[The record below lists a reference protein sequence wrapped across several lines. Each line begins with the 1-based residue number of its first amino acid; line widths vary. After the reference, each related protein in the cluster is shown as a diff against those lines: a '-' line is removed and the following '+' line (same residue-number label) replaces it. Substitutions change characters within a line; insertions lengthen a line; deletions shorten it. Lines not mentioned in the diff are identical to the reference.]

1 MDNIR
6 IVTGRS
12 RHETKW
18 KTRSLRWDE
27 LVQRLTTVKR
37 TGETVEAYKTMTREQ
52 RGAVKDIGGFVG
64 GTLRGDRRKA
74 SEVLTRSLVTLDIDY
89 GTPNVP
95 DIVADMLC
103 GTAWCLYTT
112 HSHTPQTPRYRLVIP
127 LSREVSADEYTPIAL
142 RIADD
147 IGLTLFD
154 QSTYEP
160 SRLMYWPSAPKDGEF
175 IGLAGDGE
183 PADADE
189 ILSSY
194 TDWRSVAEWPV
205 DPRGTQ
211 HTAKGVKQED
221 PRLKTGIIGA
231 FCRSYSITEAMETFI
246 PGVYAPTAQPDRWTF
261 AGGSTFGGVVIYDD
275 TWAYSH
281 HGTDPCGGKLCNA
294 FDMVRLHLYGDMDEG
309 TDLEATPVNKV
320 PSFVAMERMA
330 REDRKVGTMRAAERM
345 QELADDF
352 ADVETTESQPEAKA
366 GTKDDFK
373 WTEKM
378 QMDERK
384 KHFLPSPYNFGLIV
398 RNDPRLKDRV
408 RRDAFRGRD
417 CVVADLPWRKA
428 DETDPFW
435 NNSDDN
441 GLIDYVSRRYQLTGK
456 QALLDANDLA
466 MSQNTFHP
474 VREWLSSLEWDGAH
488 RLDTMLCDYLGAED
502 NPLTRAMTRKHFT
515 AAVARVMRP
524 GCKYDYIL
532 TLIGPQGIGK
542 STLVKIMGG
551 DWFDDSLTSIEGKEG
566 MEQIRG
572 KWLIE
577 FGELTNYKKSTSE
590 AYKAFISKQEDSYRP
605 AYGRKVEIYPRQCV
619 FFATTNEPAFL
630 KGDTGNRRF
639 WTVECDRGDILKDV
653 WDELPQERDQIW
665 AEALHYFRKGERLYL
680 PNELEK
686 AAQMRQDQHNEVA
699 ADERIGVIEAF
710 IRKPIPETWEQ
721 MGMKQ
726 RRDYFIFE
734 NCEGITSLVDGQQRK
749 TITAVEVLV
758 ECFGQPMDDRT
769 RYRTKEINQI
779 LRGISWLHPVGLKY
793 DRVYGRQRTYEIME
807 QQMEQ

>member
-18 KTRSLRWDE
+18 KTRSLSWTE
-27 LVQRLTTVKR
+27 LVQRLTTEKR
-37 TGETVEAYKTMTREQ
+37 TGETVAAYKAMTREQ

-64 GTLRGDRRKA
+64 GTLKGDRRKA
-74 SEVLTRSLVTLDIDY
+74 SEVLTRSLITLDIDY

-95 DIVADMLC
+95 DIVADMLS
-103 GTAWCLYTT
+103 GTAWCLYST
-112 HSHTPQTPRYRLVIP
+112 HSHTPQAPRYRLVIP

-147 IGLTLFD
+147 IGITLFD
-154 QSTYEP
+154 QSTYEA
-160 SRLMYWPSAPKDGEF
+160 SRLMYWPSASKDGEF
-175 IGLAGDGE
+175 IALSGDGE
-183 PADADE
+183 PADADA
-189 ILSSY
+189 ILDSFN
-194 TDWRSVAEWPV
+194 DWRNVAEWPV

-211 HTAKGVKQED
+211 PTAKGVKQED

-231 FCRSYSITEAMETFI
+231 FCRSYSITEAMDTFL
-246 PGVYAPTAQPDRWTF
+246 PDVYEPTTHPDRWTF
-261 AGGSTFGGVVIYDD
+261 AGGSTYGGVVIYED

-294 FDMVRLHLYGDMDEG
+294 FDLVRLHLYGGLDEK
-309 TDLEATPVNKV
+309 TDPETTPVNKL
-320 PSFVAMERMA
+320 PSFIEMERMA
-330 REDRKVGTMRAAERM
+330 RGDKKVTGLRAKERM
-345 QELADDF
+345 KELNEDF
-352 ADVETTESQPEAKA
+352 AQIPDHVDTDWMQ
-366 GTKDDFK
+366 DL
-373 WTEKM
+373 
-378 QMDERK
+378 QMDEKR

-398 RNDPRLKDRV
+398 RNDPNLRDKV

-417 CVVADLPWRKA
+417 CVCDDLPWRKA
-428 DETDPFW
+428 TDADPFW

-441 GLIDYVSRRYQLTGK
+441 GLIDYVSKVYQLTGK
-456 QALLDANDLA
+456 QALLDANDLI
-466 MSQNTFHP
+466 MSQSTFHP
-474 VREWLSSLEWDGAH
+474 VREWLESLEWDGIE

-542 STLVKIMGG
+542 STLVKTMGG
-551 DWFDDSLTSIEGKEG
+551 DWFDDSMTSIEGKEG

-605 AYGRKVEIYPRQCV
+605 AYGRKVEVYPRQCV

-639 WTVECDRGDILKDV
+639 WTVECDRADILKDV
-653 WDELPQERDQIW
+653 WDELPEEREQLW
-665 AEALHYFRKGERLYL
+665 AEAVHYFRTGEKLYL
-680 PNELEK
+680 PRELEK
-686 AAQMRQDQHNEVA
+686 AAQQRQDDHNEVA

-710 IRKPIPETWEQ
+710 IRREIPQNWED
-721 MGMKQ
+721 MTAKQ
-726 RRDYFIFE
+726 RRDYFTFGTAGE
-734 NCEGITSLVDGQQRK
+734 ITALMETMPRK
-749 TITAVEVLV
+749 TITAVEVLA
-758 ECFGQPMDDRT
+758 ECFGQTIDERT

-779 LRGISWLHPVGLKY
+779 LRGFHWLRLVGLRRDK
-793 DRVYGRQRTYEIME
+793 VYGAQRTYEIIDSE
-807 QQMEQ
+807 VKQ

>member
-37 TGETVEAYKTMTREQ
+37 TGESVEAYKAMTREQ

-64 GTLRGDRRKA
+64 GTLKGDRRKA
-74 SEVLTRSLVTLDIDY
+74 SEVLSRSLITLDIDY
-89 GTPNVP
+89 GTPAVP

-103 GTAWCLYTT
+103 GTAWCLYST

-147 IGLTLFD
+147 IGITLFD

-160 SRLMYWPSAPKDGEF
+160 SRLMYWPSASKDGEF

-183 PADADE
+183 PADADA
-189 ILSSY
+189 ILDSFN
-194 TDWRSVAEWPV
+194 DWRNVAEWPV

-211 HTAKGVKQED
+211 PTAKGVKQED

-231 FCRSYSITEAMETFI
+231 FCRSYSITEAMDTFLTD
-246 PGVYAPTAQPDRWTF
+246 VYEPTTHPDRWTF
-261 AGGSTFGGVVIYDD
+261 AGGSTYGGVVIYED

-294 FDMVRLHLYGDMDEG
+294 FDLVRLHLYGGLDEK
-309 TDLEATPVNKV
+309 TDPETTPVNRL
-320 PSFVAMERMA
+320 PSFIEMERMA
-330 REDRKVGTMRAAERM
+330 RGDKKVTGLRAKERM
-345 QELADDF
+345 KELNEDF
-352 ADVETTESQPEAKA
+352 AQVQDEVDTDWMQ
-366 GTKDDFK
+366 DL
-373 WTEKM
+373 
-378 QMDERK
+378 QMDEKR

-398 RNDPRLKDRV
+398 RNDPNLRDKA

-417 CVVADLPWRKA
+417 CVCDDLPWRKA
-428 DETDPFW
+428 TDADPFW

-441 GLIDYVSRRYQLTGK
+441 GLIDYVSKVYQLTGK

-466 MSQNTFHP
+466 MSQSTFHP
-474 VREWLSSLEWDGAH
+474 VREWLESLEWDGTE

-542 STLVKIMGG
+542 STLVKTMGG
-551 DWFDDSLTSIEGKEG
+551 DWFDDSMTSIEGKEG

-605 AYGRKVEIYPRQCV
+605 AYGRKVEVYPRQCV

-639 WTVECDRGDILKDV
+639 WTVECDKADIMKDV
-653 WDELPQERDQIW
+653 WDELPEEREQLW
-665 AEALHYFRKGERLYL
+665 AEAVHYFRTGEKLYL
-680 PNELEK
+680 PRELEK
-686 AAQMRQDQHNEVA
+686 AAQQRQDDHNEVA

-710 IRKPIPETWEQ
+710 IRREIPQNWED
-721 MGMKQ
+721 MTAKQ
-726 RRDYFIFE
+726 RRDYFTFGTAGE
-734 NCEGITSLVDGQQRK
+734 ITALMETMPRK
-749 TITAVEVLV
+749 TITAVEVLA
-758 ECFGQPMDDRT
+758 ECFGQTIDERT

-779 LRGISWLHPVGLKY
+779 LRGFHWLRPIGLKY
-793 DRVYGRQRTYEIME
+793 DRVYGRQRAFEIDGTMTE
-807 QQMEQ
+807 Q

>member
-1 MDNIR
+1 MDNLR

-18 KTRSLRWDE
+18 KTRSLSWTE
-27 LVQRLTTVKR
+27 LVQRLSTEKR
-37 TGETVEAYKTMTREQ
+37 TGETVAAYQAMTREQ

-74 SEVLTRSLVTLDIDY
+74 SEVLTRSLITLDIDY

-147 IGLTLFD
+147 IGITLFD

-175 IGLAGDGE
+175 IALAGDGE
-183 PADADE
+183 PADADM
-189 ILSSY
+189 ILDSFN
-194 TDWRSVAEWPV
+194 DWRNVAEWPV

-211 HTAKGVKQED
+211 HTAKGAKQED

-231 FCRSYSITEAMETFI
+231 FCRSYSITEAMDTFL

-281 HGTDPCGGKLCNA
+281 HGTDPAGGKLCNA
-294 FDMVRLHLYGDMDEG
+294 FDLVRLHLFADQDEG
-309 TDLEATPVNKV
+309 TDMEKTPVNKV

-330 REDRKVGTMRAAERM
+330 RDDKRVGTMRAAERM
-345 QELADDF
+345 KELEDDF
-352 ADVETTESQPEAKA
+352 AEVEGAEPQPEAKA
-366 GTKDDFK
+366 DPKEAFK

-417 CVVADLPWRKA
+417 CVVADLPWRKSS
-428 DETDPFW
+428 DTDPFW

-466 MSQNTFHP
+466 MSQNSFHP
-474 VREWLSSLEWDGAH
+474 VREWLQGLKWDGVG
-488 RLDTMLCDYLGAED
+488 RLDTLLSDYLGAED

-542 STLVKIMGG
+542 STLVKILGG

-639 WTVECDRGDILKDV
+639 WTVECDKTDILKDV

-665 AEALHYFRKGERLYL
+665 AEALHRYREGEKLYL

-686 AAQMRQDQHNEVA
+686 AAQMRQDAHNEVA

-710 IRKPIPETWEQ
+710 IRRPIPENWEQ

-726 RRDYFIFE
+726 RRDYFLFD
-734 NCEGITSLVDGQQRK
+734 NSEGITSLMEGRQRR

-779 LRGISWLHPVGLKY
+779 LRGISWLRDIGRHR
-793 DRVYGRQRTYEIME
+793 DTVYGQQRTYEIQE
-807 QQMEQ
+807 ESL

>member
-18 KTRSLRWDE
+18 KTRSLSWTE
-27 LVQRLTTVKR
+27 LVQRLTTEKR
-37 TGETVEAYKTMTREQ
+37 TGETVAAYKAMTREQ

-64 GTLRGDRRKA
+64 GTLKGDRRKA
-74 SEVLTRSLVTLDIDY
+74 SEVLTRSLITLDIDY

-95 DIVADMLC
+95 DIVADMLS
-103 GTAWCLYTT
+103 GTAWCLYST
-112 HSHTPQTPRYRLVIP
+112 HSHTPQAPRYRLVIP

-147 IGLTLFD
+147 IGITLFD
-154 QSTYEP
+154 QSTYEA
-160 SRLMYWPSAPKDGEF
+160 SRLMYWPSASKDGEF
-175 IGLAGDGE
+175 IALSGDGE
-183 PADADE
+183 PADADA
-189 ILSSY
+189 ILDSFN
-194 TDWRSVAEWPV
+194 DWRNVAEWPV

-211 HTAKGVKQED
+211 PTAKGVKQED

-231 FCRSYSITEAMETFI
+231 FCRSYSITEAMDTFL
-246 PGVYAPTAQPDRWTF
+246 PDVYEPTTHPDRWTF
-261 AGGSTFGGVVIYDD
+261 AGGSTYGGVVIYED

-294 FDMVRLHLYGDMDEG
+294 FDLVRLHLYGGLDEK
-309 TDLEATPVNKV
+309 TDPETTPVNKL
-320 PSFVAMERMA
+320 PSFIEMERMA
-330 REDRKVGTMRAAERM
+330 RGDKKVTGLRAKERM
-345 QELADDF
+345 KELNEDF
-352 ADVETTESQPEAKA
+352 AQIPDHVDTDWMQ
-366 GTKDDFK
+366 DL
-373 WTEKM
+373 
-378 QMDERK
+378 QMDEKR

-398 RNDPRLKDRV
+398 RNDPNLRDKV

-417 CVVADLPWRKA
+417 CVCDDLPWRKA
-428 DETDPFW
+428 TDADPFW

-441 GLIDYVSRRYQLTGK
+441 GLIDYVSKVYQLTGK
-456 QALLDANDLA
+456 QALLDANDLI
-466 MSQNTFHP
+466 MSQSTFHP
-474 VREWLSSLEWDGAH
+474 VREWLESLEWDGIE

-542 STLVKIMGG
+542 STLVKTMGG
-551 DWFDDSLTSIEGKEG
+551 DWFDDSMTSIEGKEG

-605 AYGRKVEIYPRQCV
+605 AYGRKVEVYPRQCV

-639 WTVECDRGDILKDV
+639 WTVECDKADIMKDV
-653 WDELPQERDQIW
+653 WDELPEEREQLW
-665 AEALHYFRKGERLYL
+665 AEAVHYFRTGEKLYL
-680 PNELEK
+680 PRELEK
-686 AAQMRQDQHNEVA
+686 AAQQRQDDHNEVA

-710 IRKPIPETWEQ
+710 IRREIPQNWED
-721 MGMKQ
+721 MTAKQ
-726 RRDYFIFE
+726 RRDYFTFGTAGE
-734 NCEGITSLVDGQQRK
+734 ITALMETMPRK
-749 TITAVEVLV
+749 TITAVEVLA
-758 ECFGQPMDDRT
+758 ECFGQTIDERT

-779 LRGISWLHPVGLKY
+779 LRGFHWLRPIGLKY
-793 DRVYGRQRTYEIME
+793 DRVYGRQRTFEIDGTMTE
-807 QQMEQ
+807 Q

>member
-37 TGETVEAYKTMTREQ
+37 TGESVEAYKAMTREQ

-64 GTLRGDRRKA
+64 GTLKGDRRKA
-74 SEVLTRSLVTLDIDY
+74 SEVLSRSLITLDIDY
-89 GTPNVP
+89 GTPAVP

-103 GTAWCLYTT
+103 GTAWCLYST

-147 IGLTLFD
+147 IGITLFD

-160 SRLMYWPSAPKDGEF
+160 SRLMYWPSASKDGEF
-175 IGLAGDGE
+175 IALSGDGE
-183 PADADE
+183 PADADA
-189 ILSSY
+189 ILDSFN
-194 TDWRSVAEWPV
+194 DWRNVAEWPV

-211 HTAKGVKQED
+211 PTAKGVKQED

-231 FCRSYSITEAMETFI
+231 FCRSYSITEAMDTFLTD
-246 PGVYAPTAQPDRWTF
+246 VYEPTTHPDRWTF
-261 AGGSTFGGVVIYDD
+261 AGGSTYGGVVIYED

-294 FDMVRLHLYGDMDEG
+294 FDLVRLHLYGGLDEK
-309 TDLEATPVNKV
+309 TDPETTPVNRL
-320 PSFVAMERMA
+320 PSFIEMERMA
-330 REDRKVGTMRAAERM
+330 RGDKKVTGLRAKERM
-345 QELADDF
+345 KELNEDF
-352 ADVETTESQPEAKA
+352 AQVQDEVDTDWMQ
-366 GTKDDFK
+366 DL
-373 WTEKM
+373 
-378 QMDERK
+378 QMDEKR

-398 RNDPRLKDRV
+398 RNDPNLRDKA

-417 CVVADLPWRKA
+417 CVCDDLPWRKA
-428 DETDPFW
+428 TDADPFW

-441 GLIDYVSRRYQLTGK
+441 GLIDYVSKVYQLTGK

-466 MSQNTFHP
+466 MSQSTFHP
-474 VREWLSSLEWDGAH
+474 VREWLESLEWDGTE

-542 STLVKIMGG
+542 STLVKTMGG
-551 DWFDDSLTSIEGKEG
+551 DWFDDSMTSIEGKEG

-605 AYGRKVEIYPRQCV
+605 AYGRKVEVYPRQCV

-639 WTVECDRGDILKDV
+639 WTVECDKADIMKDV
-653 WDELPQERDQIW
+653 WDELPEEREQLW
-665 AEALHYFRKGERLYL
+665 AEAVHYFRTGEKLYL
-680 PNELEK
+680 PRELEK
-686 AAQMRQDQHNEVA
+686 AAQQRQDDHNEVA

-710 IRKPIPETWEQ
+710 IRREIPQNWED
-721 MGMKQ
+721 MTAKQ
-726 RRDYFIFE
+726 RRDYFTFGTAGE
-734 NCEGITSLVDGQQRK
+734 ITALMETMPRK
-749 TITAVEVLV
+749 TITAVEVLA
-758 ECFGQPMDDRT
+758 ECFGQTIDERT

-779 LRGISWLHPVGLKY
+779 LRGFHWLRPIGLKY
-793 DRVYGRQRTYEIME
+793 DRVYGRQRAFEIDGTMTE
-807 QQMEQ
+807 Q

>member
-18 KTRSLRWDE
+18 KTRSLSWTE
-27 LVQRLTTVKR
+27 LVQRLTTEKR
-37 TGETVEAYKTMTREQ
+37 TGETVAAYKAMTREQ

-74 SEVLTRSLVTLDIDY
+74 SEILTRSLVTLDIDY

-103 GTAWCLYTT
+103 GTAWCLYST
-112 HSHTPQTPRYRLVIP
+112 HSHTPQAPRFRLVIP

-147 IGLTLFD
+147 IGITLFD

-160 SRLMYWPSAPKDGEF
+160 SRLMYWPSASKDGEF
-175 IGLAGDGE
+175 IALSGDGE
-183 PADADE
+183 PADADA
-189 ILSSY
+189 ILDSFN
-194 TDWRSVAEWPV
+194 DWRNVAEWPV

-211 HTAKGVKQED
+211 PTAKGVKQED

-231 FCRSYSITEAMETFI
+231 FCRSYSITEAMDAFL
-246 PGVYAPTAQPDRWTF
+246 PDVYEPTAHPDRWTF
-261 AGGSTFGGVVIYDD
+261 AGGSTYGGVVIYED

-294 FDMVRLHLYGDMDEG
+294 FDLVRLHLYGDMDAKADPE
-309 TDLEATPVNKV
+309 TTPVNRL
-320 PSFVAMERMA
+320 PSFVEMERMA
-330 REDRKVGTMRAAERM
+330 RNDKKVTGLRAKERM
-345 QELADDF
+345 AELSEDF
-352 ADVETTESQPEAKA
+352 AQVEDPED
-366 GTKDDFK
+366 TDWMEDL
-373 WTEKM
+373 
-378 QMDERK
+378 QMDERR

-398 RNDPRLKDRV
+398 RNDPRLQGRV

-417 CVVADLPWRKA
+417 CVCDDLPWRKA
-428 DETDPFW
+428 SEADPFW
-435 NNSDDN
+435 GNSDDN
-441 GLIDYVSRRYQLTGK
+441 GLIDYISKTYQLTGK

-466 MSQNTFHP
+466 MSQRTFHP
-474 VREWLSSLEWDGAH
+474 VREWLESLEWDGTE

-605 AYGRKVEIYPRQCV
+605 AYGRKVEVYPRQCV

-639 WTVECDRGDILKDV
+639 WTVECDRADILKDV
-653 WDELPQERDQIW
+653 WGELPEERDQLW
-665 AEALHYFRKGERLYL
+665 AEAVHYFRQGERLYL
-680 PNELEK
+680 PRELEK
-686 AAQMRQDQHNEVA
+686 AAQQRQDDHNEVA

-710 IRKPIPETWEQ
+710 IRKEIPENWED
-721 MGMKQ
+721 MTAKQ
-726 RRDYFIFE
+726 RRDFFQFGTAGE
-734 NCEGITSLVDGQQRK
+734 ITALMETMPRK
-749 TITAVEVLV
+749 TITAVEVLA
-758 ECFGQPMDDRT
+758 ECFGQTIDERT

-779 LRGISWLHPVGLKY
+779 LRSFHWLRPVGLKY
-793 DRVYGRQRTYEIME
+793 DRVYGRQRTFEIDGTMME
-807 QQMEQ
+807 Q

>member
-1 MDNIR
+1 MDNFR

-18 KTRSLRWDE
+18 RTRSLSWTE
-27 LVQRLTTVKR
+27 LVQRLSTEKR
-37 TGETVEAYKTMTREQ
+37 TGETVAAYQAMTREQ

-74 SEVLTRSLVTLDIDY
+74 SEVLTRSLITLDIDY

-147 IGLTLFD
+147 IGITLFD

-175 IGLAGDGE
+175 IALAGDGE
-183 PADADE
+183 PADADA
-189 ILSSY
+189 ILDSFN
-194 TDWRSVAEWPV
+194 DWRNVAEWPV

-211 HTAKGVKQED
+211 HTAKGAKQED

-231 FCRSYSITEAMETFI
+231 FCRSYSITEAMDTFL

-281 HGTDPCGGKLCNA
+281 HGTDPAGGKLCNA
-294 FDMVRLHLYGDMDEG
+294 FDLVRLHLFADQDEG
-309 TDLEATPVNKV
+309 TDMEKTPVNKV

-330 REDRKVGTMRAAERM
+330 RDDKRVGTMRAAERM
-345 QELADDF
+345 KELEDDF
-352 ADVETTESQPEAKA
+352 AEVEGAEPQPEAKA
-366 GTKDDFK
+366 DQKEAFK

-428 DETDPFW
+428 SDIDPFW

-466 MSQNTFHP
+466 MSQNSFHP
-474 VREWLSSLEWDGAH
+474 VREWLQGLKWDGIG
-488 RLDTMLCDYLGAED
+488 RLDTLLSDYLGAED

-542 STLVKIMGG
+542 STLVKILGG

-639 WTVECDRGDILKDV
+639 WTVECDKTDILKDV

-665 AEALHYFRKGERLYL
+665 AEALHRYREGEKLYL

-686 AAQMRQDQHNEVA
+686 AAQMRQDAHNEVA

-710 IRKPIPETWEQ
+710 IRRPIPENWEQ

-726 RRDYFIFE
+726 RRDYFLFD
-734 NCEGITSLVDGQQRK
+734 NSEGITSLMEGRQRR
-749 TITAVEVLV
+749 TVTAVEVLV

-779 LRGISWLHPVGLKY
+779 LRGISWLRPIGLK
-793 DRVYGRQRTYEIME
+793 RSSVYGVQRTYEIADENM
-807 QQMEQ
+807 

>member
-37 TGETVEAYKTMTREQ
+37 TGETVEAYKAMTREQ

-64 GTLRGDRRKA
+64 GTLKGDRRKA
-74 SEVLTRSLVTLDIDY
+74 SEVLTRSLITLDIDY
-89 GTPNVP
+89 GTPAVP

-103 GTAWCLYTT
+103 GTAWCLYST

-147 IGLTLFD
+147 IGITLFD

-160 SRLMYWPSAPKDGEF
+160 SRLMYWPSASKDGEF

-183 PADADE
+183 PADADA
-189 ILSSY
+189 ILDSFN
-194 TDWRSVAEWPV
+194 DWRNVAEWPV

-211 HTAKGVKQED
+211 PTAKGVKQED

-231 FCRSYSITEAMETFI
+231 FCRSYSITEAMDTFL
-246 PGVYAPTAQPDRWTF
+246 PDVYEPTTHPDRWTF
-261 AGGSTFGGVVIYDD
+261 AGGSTYGGVVIYED

-294 FDMVRLHLYGDMDEG
+294 FDLVRLHLYGGLDEK
-309 TDLEATPVNKV
+309 TDPETTPVNKL
-320 PSFVAMERMA
+320 PSFIEMERMA
-330 REDRKVGTMRAAERM
+330 RGDKKVTGLRAKERM
-345 QELADDF
+345 KELNEDF
-352 ADVETTESQPEAKA
+352 AQVQDEEDTDWMQ
-366 GTKDDFK
+366 DL
-373 WTEKM
+373 
-378 QMDERK
+378 QMDEKR

-398 RNDPRLKDRV
+398 RNDPNLRDKV

-417 CVVADLPWRKA
+417 CVCDDLPWRKA
-428 DETDPFW
+428 TDADPFW

-441 GLIDYVSRRYQLTGK
+441 GLIDYVSKVYQLTGK

-466 MSQNTFHP
+466 MSQSTFHP
-474 VREWLSSLEWDGAH
+474 VREWLESLEWDGIE

-605 AYGRKVEIYPRQCV
+605 AYGRKVEVYPRQCV

-639 WTVECDRGDILKDV
+639 WTVECDRADILKDV
-653 WDELPQERDQIW
+653 WDELPEEREQLW
-665 AEALHYFRKGERLYL
+665 AEALHYYRQGERLYL
-680 PNELEK
+680 PHELEK
-686 AAQMRQDQHNEVA
+686 AAQQRQDDHNEVA

-710 IRKPIPETWEQ
+710 IRRPIPENWED
-721 MGMKQ
+721 MTAKQ
-726 RRDYFIFE
+726 RRDYFTFGTAGE
-734 NCEGITSLVDGQQRK
+734 ITALMETMPRK
-749 TITAVEVLV
+749 TITAVEVLA
-758 ECFGQPMDDRT
+758 ECFGQTIDERT

-779 LRGISWLHPVGLKY
+779 LRGFHWLRPIGLKY
-793 DRVYGRQRTYEIME
+793 DRVYGRQRTFEIDGTMTE
-807 QQMEQ
+807 Q

>member
-37 TGETVEAYKTMTREQ
+37 TGETVEAYKAMTREQ
-52 RGAVKDIGGFVG
+52 RGAIKDIGGFVG

-74 SEVLTRSLVTLDIDY
+74 SEVLTRSLITLDIDY

-95 DIVADMLC
+95 DIVADMLS
-103 GTAWCLYTT
+103 GTAWCLYST
-112 HSHTPQTPRYRLVIP
+112 HSHTPQAPRYRLVIP

-147 IGLTLFD
+147 IGITLFD
-154 QSTYEP
+154 QSTYEA
-160 SRLMYWPSAPKDGEF
+160 SRLMYWPSASKDGEF
-175 IGLAGDGE
+175 IALSGDGE
-183 PADADE
+183 PADADA
-189 ILSSY
+189 ILDSFN
-194 TDWRSVAEWPV
+194 DWRNVAEWPV
-205 DPRGTQ
+205 DPRGSQ
-211 HTAKGVKQED
+211 PTAKGVKQED

-231 FCRSYSITEAMETFI
+231 FCRSYSITEAMDTFL
-246 PGVYAPTAQPDRWTF
+246 PDVYEPTTHPDRWTF
-261 AGGSTFGGVVIYDD
+261 AGGSTYGGVVIYED

-294 FDMVRLHLYGDMDEG
+294 FDLVRLHLYGDLDAK
-309 TDLEATPVNKV
+309 TDTETTPVNKL
-320 PSFVAMERMA
+320 PSFVEMERMA
-330 REDRKVGTMRAAERM
+330 REDKKVTGLRAKERM
-345 QELADDF
+345 QELNEDF
-352 ADVETTESQPEAKA
+352 AQIPDHVDTDWMQ
-366 GTKDDFK
+366 DL
-373 WTEKM
+373 
-378 QMDERK
+378 QMDEKR

-398 RNDPRLKDRV
+398 RNDPNLRDKV

-417 CVVADLPWRKA
+417 CVCNDLPWRQA
-428 DETDPFW
+428 SEADPFW
-435 NNSDDN
+435 GNSDDN
-441 GLIDYVSRRYQLTGK
+441 GLIDYISKTYQLTGK
-456 QALLDANDLA
+456 QALLDAADLA
-466 MSQNTFHP
+466 MSQRTFHP
-474 VREWLSSLEWDGAH
+474 VREWLEGLQWDGVE
-488 RLDTMLCDYLGAED
+488 RLDTMLMDYLGAED

-605 AYGRKVEIYPRQCV
+605 AYGRKVEVYPRQCV
-619 FFATTNEPAFL
+619 FFATTNEPNFL

-639 WTVECDRGDILKDV
+639 WTVECGQDIITRDV
-653 WDELPQERDQIW
+653 WEELPEERDQIW
-665 AEALHYFRKGERLYL
+665 AEAVHRFREGERLYL
-680 PNELEK
+680 PRELEK
-686 AAQMRQDQHNEVA
+686 VAQQRQEEHNEVT
-699 ADERIGVIEAF
+699 ADERTGIIEAF
-710 IRKPIPETWEQ
+710 IRKDIPENWDQ
-721 MGMKQ
+721 LSAKQ
-726 RRDYFIFE
+726 RRDYFQFGDSGE
-734 NCEGITSLVDGQQRK
+734 ITALVEKRQRT
-749 TITAVEVLV
+749 TITAVEVLA
-758 ECFGQPMDDRT
+758 ECFGQPIDERT

-779 LRGISWLHPVGLKY
+779 LRSFHWLRPVGL
-793 DRVYGRQRTYEIME
+793 RRNGIYGVQRTYEIE
-807 QQMEQ
+807 DEVL

>member
-37 TGETVEAYKTMTREQ
+37 TGETVEAYKAMTREQ

-64 GTLRGDRRKA
+64 GTLKGDRRKA
-74 SEVLTRSLVTLDIDY
+74 SEVLSRSLITLDIDY
-89 GTPNVP
+89 GTPAVP

-103 GTAWCLYTT
+103 GTAWCLYST

-147 IGLTLFD
+147 IGITLFD

-160 SRLMYWPSAPKDGEF
+160 SRLMYWPSASKDGEF

-183 PADADE
+183 PADADA
-189 ILSSY
+189 ILDSFN
-194 TDWRSVAEWPV
+194 DWRNVAEWPV

-211 HTAKGVKQED
+211 PTAKGVKQED

-231 FCRSYSITEAMETFI
+231 FCRSYSITEAMDTFL
-246 PGVYAPTAQPDRWTF
+246 PDVYEPTTHPDRWTF
-261 AGGSTFGGVVIYDD
+261 AGGSTYGGVVIYED

-294 FDMVRLHLYGDMDEG
+294 FDLVRLHLYGGLDEK
-309 TDLEATPVNKV
+309 TDPETTPVNKL
-320 PSFVAMERMA
+320 PSFIEMERMA
-330 REDRKVGTMRAAERM
+330 RGDKKVTGLRAKERM
-345 QELADDF
+345 KELNEDF
-352 ADVETTESQPEAKA
+352 AQVQDEEDTDWMQ
-366 GTKDDFK
+366 DL
-373 WTEKM
+373 
-378 QMDERK
+378 QMDEKR

-398 RNDPRLKDRV
+398 RNDPNLRDKV

-417 CVVADLPWRKA
+417 CVCDDLPWRKA
-428 DETDPFW
+428 TDADPFW

-441 GLIDYVSRRYQLTGK
+441 GLIDYVSKVYQLTGK
-456 QALLDANDLA
+456 QALLDANDLI
-466 MSQNTFHP
+466 MSQSTFHP
-474 VREWLSSLEWDGAH
+474 VREWLESLEWDGIE

-542 STLVKIMGG
+542 STLVKTMGG
-551 DWFDDSLTSIEGKEG
+551 DWFDDSMTSIEGKEG

-605 AYGRKVEIYPRQCV
+605 AYGRKVEVYPRQCV

-639 WTVECDRGDILKDV
+639 WTVECDKADIMKDV
-653 WDELPQERDQIW
+653 WDELPEEREQLW
-665 AEALHYFRKGERLYL
+665 AEAVHYFRNGEKLYL
-680 PNELEK
+680 PRELEK
-686 AAQMRQDQHNEVA
+686 AAQQRQDDHNEVA

-710 IRKPIPETWEQ
+710 IRREIPQNWED
-721 MGMKQ
+721 MTAKQ
-726 RRDYFIFE
+726 RRDYFTFGTAGE
-734 NCEGITSLVDGQQRK
+734 ITALMETMPRK
-749 TITAVEVLV
+749 TITAVEVLA
-758 ECFGQPMDDRT
+758 ECFGQTIDERT

-779 LRGISWLHPVGLKY
+779 LRGFHWLRPIGLKY
-793 DRVYGRQRTYEIME
+793 DRVYGRQRTFEIDGTMTE
-807 QQMEQ
+807 Q

>member
-18 KTRSLRWDE
+18 KTRSLSWTE
-27 LVQRLTTVKR
+27 LVQRLSTEKR
-37 TGETVEAYKTMTREQ
+37 TGETVAAYQAMTREQ

-74 SEVLTRSLVTLDIDY
+74 SEVLTRSLITLDIDY

-147 IGLTLFD
+147 IGITLFD

-175 IGLAGDGE
+175 IALAGDGE
-183 PADADE
+183 PADADM
-189 ILSSY
+189 ILDSFN
-194 TDWRSVAEWPV
+194 DWRNVAEWPV

-211 HTAKGVKQED
+211 HTAKGAKQED

-231 FCRSYSITEAMETFI
+231 FCRSYSITEAMDTFL

-281 HGTDPCGGKLCNA
+281 HGTDPAGGKLCNA
-294 FDMVRLHLYGDMDEG
+294 FDLVRLHLFADQDEG
-309 TDLEATPVNKV
+309 TDMEKTPVNKV

-330 REDRKVGTMRAAERM
+330 RDDKRVGTMRAAERM
-345 QELADDF
+345 KELEDDF
-352 ADVETTESQPEAKA
+352 AEVGGVEPQPEAK
-366 GTKDDFK
+366 DDPKEAFK

-428 DETDPFW
+428 SDTDPFW

-466 MSQNTFHP
+466 MSQNSFHP
-474 VREWLSSLEWDGAH
+474 VREWLQGLKWDGVG
-488 RLDTMLCDYLGAED
+488 RLDTLLIDYLGAED

-542 STLVKIMGG
+542 STLVKILGG

-605 AYGRKVEIYPRQCV
+605 AYGRKVEVYPRQCV
-619 FFATTNEPAFL
+619 FFATTNEPNFL

-639 WTVECDRGDILKDV
+639 WTVECDRADIFKDV
-653 WDELPQERDQIW
+653 WEELPEEREQIW
-665 AEALHYFRKGERLYL
+665 AEAVHRFHEGERLYL
-680 PNELEK
+680 PRELEK
-686 AAQMRQDQHNEVA
+686 VAQQRQEEHNEVT
-699 ADERIGVIEAF
+699 ADERTGIIEAF
-710 IRKPIPETWEQ
+710 IRKEIPENWDQ
-721 MGMKQ
+721 LSAKQ
-726 RRDYFIFE
+726 RRDYFQFGNGGE
-734 NCEGITSLVDGQQRK
+734 ITALVETTQRA
-749 TITAVEVLV
+749 TITAVEVLA
-758 ECFGQPMDDRT
+758 ECFGQPIDERT

-779 LRGISWLHPVGLKY
+779 LRSFHWLRPMGLHRDK
-793 DRVYGRQRTYEIME
+793 VYGAQRTFEIIGE
-807 QQMEQ
+807 P